1 MGLRDNRPEPAVLA
15 RDVPIG
21 TDDPIPEL
29 VPPPARGRHAQLAR
43 EAREAW
49 ECVEAD
55 RARHEYMANLRRENP
70 ERVAEE
76 AAEFARYV
84 ALRRSGGGG
93 DDGLGWSVLDD

>member
-1 MGLRDNRPEPAVLA
+1 MRSLLA
-15 RDVPIG
+15 
-21 TDDPIPEL
+21 T
-29 VPPPARGRHAQLAR
+29 R
-43 EAREAW
+43 EAR